1 MTCRRK
7 TKTERE
13 LVADIK
19 KAHDKFCC
27 KHRSCRDCKY
37 GKANDCR
44 LEYVKELID
53 LIEEDI

>member
-27 KHRSCRDCKY
+27 KHGSCRDCKY
-37 GKANDCR
+37 GKAKDCR
-44 LEYVKELID
+44 LEYIKELIE
-53 LIEEDI
+53 LIGEDI

>member
-1 MTCRRK
+1 MTGRRK

-13 LVADIK
+13 LIADIK

-27 KHRSCRDCKY
+27 KHSSCRDCKY
-37 GKANDCR
+37 EKAKDCR
-44 LEYVKELID
+44 LEYIKELVE